1 MSPLQKQKPVTI
13 NLSKA
18 AKYYKEESH
27 QLAAWNWLESVLTD
41 DQLDEFADLYRAGP
55 ANPTDE
61 IITPEIMQQL
71 TGYSVSKFDATFCGD
86 FNKLLM
92 MTGFAKHK
100 PAMCMLIA
108 NLSHE
113 TGNYRWMKEIAD
125 GTAYNNR
132 SDLGNGPNDGA
143 KYKGAG
149 VLMLTG
155 KFNYTRLA
163 AELHDP
169 LIVER
174 GCDYV
179 AEQYP
184 FRSALT
190 WIKDNDLLGICLG
203 QGFDACCYRINGGW
217 NGKKDRDTKWE
228 TCKKVFNRH

>member
-1 MSPLQKQKPVTI
+1 MP
-13 NLSKA
+13 
-18 AKYYKEESH
+18 H
-27 QLAAWNWLESVLTD
+27 
-41 DQLDEFADLYRAGP
+41 
-55 ANPTDE
+55 
-61 IITPEIMQQL
+61 
-71 TGYSVSKFDATFCGD
+71 FCGD

-92 MTGFAKHK
+92 MTGFDQHK
-100 PAMCMLIA
+100 DAMCMLIA

-132 SDLGNGPNDGA
+132 SDLGNGPNDGP

-155 KFNYTRLA
+155 KYNYTRAA
-163 AELHDP
+163 AELQDP

-179 AEQYP
+179 ADHYP
-184 FRSALT
+184 FRSALC

-203 QGFDACCYRINGGW
+203 KGFDDCCYRINGGW
-217 NGKKDRDTKWE
+217 NGYEDRKEKYEIT
-228 TCKKVFNRH
+228 KKVFGVS

>member
-1 MSPLQKQKPVTI
+1 MTI
-13 NLSKA
+13 NLNKA

-27 QLAAWNWLESVLTD
+27 QVAAWNWLESILSD
-41 DQLDEFADLYRAGP
+41 EQLDEFAELYRAGP
-55 ANPTDE
+55 ANPSGN
-61 IITPEIMQQL
+61 IITPQIMQQL
-71 TGYSVSKFDATFCGD
+71 TGYVASKFDATFCGD

-92 MTGFAKHK
+92 MTGFDKHK
-100 PAMCMLIA
+100 DAMCMLIA
-108 NLSHE
+108 NFSHE

-132 SDLGNGPNDGA
+132 SDLGNGPNDGP

-155 KFNYTRLA
+155 KYNYTRAA

-179 AEQYP
+179 ADHYP
-184 FRSALT
+184 FRSALC
-190 WIKDNDLLGICLG
+190 WLKNNDLLGVCLG
-203 QGFDACCYRINGGW
+203 QGFDACCVRINGGY
-217 NGKKDRDTKWE
+217 NGYEDRLRYYRI
-228 TCKKVFNRH
+228 CQNVMV

>member
-1 MSPLQKQKPVTI
+1 MNPLPKKKPVTI

-27 QLAAWNWLESVLTD
+27 QLAAWNWLESVL
-41 DQLDEFADLYRAGP
+41 
-55 ANPTDE
+55 TDE

-92 MTGFAKHK
+92 MTDFAKHK

-108 NLSHE
+108 NLMHE
-113 TGNYRWMKEIAD
+113 SGNFRWMKEIAD

-179 AEQYP
+179 RYL
-184 FRSALT
+184 SWT
-190 WIKDNDLLGICLG
+190 
-203 QGFDACCYRINGGW
+203 RI
-217 NGKKDRDTKWE
+217 
-228 TCKKVFNRH
+228 